1 MAPDDPIR
9 RLARQIDASRKS
21 ERFRVNAE
29 EVAWLRLQ
37 GACQLYQVCADF
49 VSSLSRRMSDS
60 LIELSPPSYER
71 EMFRERGVNLIQ
83 ISSHGRQMQIVFQ
96 ATSTLFS
103 TDKYT
108 VPYILEGEIRTY
120 NQSMLDRFEIRNQ
133 SLFYCVD
140 EDKAFWRFYDWRNPR
155 ILPVDADLL
164 ASLLQRLF

>member
-21 ERFRVNAE
+21 ERFRVNGE
-29 EVAWLRLQ
+29 EVAWLRRQ
-37 GACQLYQVCADF
+37 GACQLHAVCSDF
-49 VSSLSRRMSDS
+49 VSSLNRRVSDS
-60 LIELSPPSYER
+60 QIELSPATYEP

-83 ISSHGRQMQIVFQ
+83 ISSQGRQMQIVFQ
-96 ATSTLFS
+96 VTNPLFS
-103 TDKYT
+103 TDKYS
-108 VPYILEGEIRTY
+108 VPYILEGEIRSY

-140 EDKAFWRFYDWRNPR
+140 DDKAFWRFYDWRNPR

-164 ASLLQRLF
+164 ATLMQRLF